1 VLNAEQISAML
12 TAASPRDAALVVLMV
27 VVAGAVLRRLL
38 VAAAVMVRIVVA
50 VVLVVTMVAVAVQPD
65 CASPTAEAPSLTTL
79 AVVPA
84 PVPVPW
90 EFLWEQEQTV
100 LQVCVTEYP
109 SRV

>member
-1 VLNAEQISAML
+1 MAWEFPILLHSIGVPHATSQHSH
-12 TAASPRDAALVVLMV
+12 SPYS
-27 VVAGAVLRRLL
+27 
-38 VAAAVMVRIVVA
+38 AAARVSNYSLA
-50 VVLVVTMVAVAVQPD
+50 EKPEQQPDLTMVAVAVQPD

-100 LQVCVTEYP
+100 LQVRVTE
-109 SRV
+109 